1 MDRGECVLSIV
12 IVYWPWQWMLT
23 VVMCIGHSNGY
34 CHGNMY
40 TLAMGTEVF
49 AIVMGID
56 HVVCLL
62 HLLDY
67 PTCKKFT
74 QLSVPT
80 KFFSNTAVTEL

>member
-1 MDRGECVLSIV
+1 M
-12 IVYWPWQWMLT
+12 
-23 VVMCIGHSNGY
+23 VMCIGHSNGY

-40 TLAMGTEVF
+40 TPAMGTEVF

-67 PTCKKFT
+67 PTCKKSLLNYQFPLNSFPAL
-74 QLSVPT
+74 Q
-80 KFFSNTAVTEL
+80 